1 MAACLKLT
9 VRMRGRFHSEST
21 VMTISKVSYKMS
33 EVSSKLE
40 SKTMKESQSGVMRL
54 AESRVARRVRNAL
67 QVEIPEAVEGITQR

>member
-33 EVSSKLE
+33 EVSSKRE
-40 SKTMKESQSGVMRL
+40 SVTRRESQSGVRRL
-54 AESRVARRVRNAL
+54 AKKMKSSVVENCMKERVR
-67 QVEIPEAVEGITQR
+67 